1 MDKLR
6 IREAVVVEGKYDKI
20 RLESVVDALIL
31 ETDGFAIFKDQQQL
45 SLLRRLAAER
55 GLLVL
60 TDSDSAGFVIRGYL
74 SGVIPSDQIHHA
86 YIPERKGRERRKS
99 ADSKEGLLGVEGMDR
114 DCLLEALR
122 RAGVTV
128 LTGDDRERREP
139 QAYLTPARLY
149 EDGLSGKPY
158 SSRLRQE
165 LLREL
170 GLPGRLSPARMRQV
184 INASVPPERYRAA
197 LQRAEARCV
206 ERSEMGN

>member
-6 IREAVVVEGKYDKI
+6 IREAIVVEGKYDKI

-31 ETDGFAIFKDQQQL
+31 ETDGFAIFKDQDQL

-74 SGVIPSDQIHHA
+74 SGVIPSDQIRHA

-99 ADSKEGLLGVEGMDR
+99 ANSKEGLLGVEGMDR
-114 DCLLEALR
+114 DSLLQALR
-122 RAGVTV
+122 RAGVAVTSEE
-128 LTGDDRERREP
+128 DRKRQEA

-149 EDGLSGKPY
+149 EDGLSGRPF

-165 LLREL
+165 LLRDL
-170 GLPGRLSPARMRQV
+170 GLPSRLSVSRMRQV
-184 INASVPPERYRAA
+184 INASVSPERYRSA
-197 LQRAEARCV
+197 LQRAGARCGA
-206 ERSEMGN
+206 RTDK